1 MENNKVQQTG
11 RLVFINPNAVNE
23 NVNGVPLTPPYEDMC
38 IAVDLEVEVVHRIK
52 NGNVGGNGG
61 DFNSSTFFM
70 SWSSQYQT
78 DNDGN
83 FTGKLADRNYVS
95 FLQGEDAINY
105 KEGMSKPTYLTSY
118 YTDISLEDIRRRNIV
133 EGLGISNVD
142 IAYDNM
148 YMPTITIKFIDV
160 RGSSLFGREE
170 EVHSGNEITAETM
183 FGCFFTLP
191 YPKFKL
197 HVKGFYGDA
206 VTYQLACNGFK
217 GRFNSQ
223 TGNFEITA
231 TFLGYQYSLLTD
243 VPFAYLMAAPYC
255 EYVGKK
261 YWEKQIETPDW
272 QLSEGKKMM
281 KLYEIYVNLKKN
293 LRTNINNNPTND
305 QINVSNK
312 SVAVQQLWNMW
323 LNIKKGLIKHA
334 GTGGF
339 FGYKESDKGFLSSN
353 NNYTYYLFLTESEG
367 KTIDAET
374 LHKYQTINTEI
385 GRFNNAFPN
394 DVLDFQLAETFENE
408 NVNTVKLVDYNKNDD
423 GDVVVSLTP
432 AHYPE
437 NAQELKQWLEEKVK
451 ECKENNDDFFKKKQY
466 GAVFYDGGFEKSIG
480 ELTSKINVEQS
491 NVQKKSVD
499 YVPEEIA
506 NSISFKPSIG
516 NFFKI
521 IIAHLETF
529 TEMMYQC
536 SSVIVNQMKE
546 QKGREPSTLNIHIDD
561 TDVAAATKF
570 IPPFPAV
577 FKKQVTDS
585 DGDSSPFKA
594 LGWVGDFSANFE
606 EEKLITNLY
615 DAIQRVSDKEEAL
628 TQKTVELTNLFPSMP
643 FDLYIPDTLNMPNGL
658 TTDMASALLANRMTQ
673 IFGVLNN
680 GKLTDTT
687 IAETH
692 GKMDA
697 LNLFQSVAN
706 KEQIRKIFF
715 KKTEENNYESL
726 KDIMKDIIVCK
737 DNNAAMAYSSIDKSS
752 NNSTYAFE
760 HHPYGQP
767 PADSGNSTPKYMPMN
782 KTRTVHPVL
791 VPMKD
796 NTYAYTYI
804 WGDTPKE
811 KNDAIYG
818 FGIVPVIMKRPK
830 LIFGKEVQNTDTTLN
845 NFYYIK
851 VHKPVV
857 GEYGSN
863 NYKTT
868 TNLLH
873 KESSKIFLQG
883 YDDDTSIRKNYINDA
898 VFNIITDKQ
907 TVKNV
912 IDRCEKIKEGQIN
925 VGGYSATD
933 ENFAKIIDR
942 YFDFDMSKYF
952 NENET
957 QYLAK
962 ERKDD
967 IQLKPSSID
976 YNKINTTDK
985 QFELACGCNRQ
996 DINSKLEFI
1005 DTNTAFNSNDL
1016 SNYFVPYSLC
1026 ECVTRSYKDSVSGYE
1041 TKNRQTVS
1049 LDITTSFLNEFNNVI
1064 GEHSITKNGEEIKF
1078 KSDNE
1083 ELIAFKCW
1091 MLLHSIPLKWKE
1103 ISNIL
1108 HTSKTNGYVKRVPL
1122 AMVLLLGGAA
1132 YFMKKTSRYCYG
1144 EEKSLDNCSNLY
1156 YQIST
1161 QYGFMNFTYNSLN
1174 SLMGYNGSSNPYWV
1188 HRLIGYHNVLEGNNV
1203 GFNSFFVKD
1212 DNGDYKFLLQYTN
1225 RNINYYYPIT
1235 ESMVL
1240 FNELFGFE
1248 KDTKFNKTYDYCI
1261 MNKLEEVFIKW
1272 VRTNGKSIVEKMI
1285 NSNKK
1290 SSWRFFKGMI
1300 QECKDSLN
1308 GNGKSQAYD
1317 FFHKR
1322 TRAYYGKVP
1331 EEANQTP
1338 VNIATNWYSTE
1349 SCVTRYCDHFNVN
1362 WTKNNP
1368 LYKWCGVWGG
1378 VYHKSAGSAPEKVIG
1393 LISGRF
1399 YIVDDKQGYWFDEN
1413 DEHWTAIF
1421 DDNEFITYWKS
1432 NTSFMKE
1439 LVELYTSDCLVCLNA
1454 REIIDIKQDFS
1465 YLCY

>member
-1 MENNKVQQTG
+1 MENNKVQQSG

-83 FTGKLADRNYVS
+83 FNGKLADRNYVS

-133 EGLGISNVD
+133 EGLGISNID

-217 GRFNSQ
+217 GSFNSQ

-272 QLSEGKKMM
+272 RLSEGKKMM

-293 LRTNINNNPTND
+293 LRTNVNDNTTND

-323 LNIKKGLIKHA
+323 LNIKKGLTKHA
-334 GTGGF
+334 GIGGF
-339 FGYKESDKGFLSSN
+339 FGYKESNKGFLSSK
-353 NNYTYYLFLTESEG
+353 NNYTYYFFLTESEG
-367 KTIDAET
+367 KTIDTET
-374 LHKYQTINTEI
+374 LHKYQTLNTEI

-394 DVLDFQLAETFENE
+394 DALDFQLTTTFENE
-408 NVNTVKLVDYNKNDD
+408 NVNTVKLVNYNKNDD
-423 GDVVVSLTP
+423 GTVEVSLTS
-432 AHYPE
+432 ADYPE
-437 NAQELKQWLEEKVK
+437 ELKQWLEEKVK

-480 ELTSKINVEQS
+480 ELTSQINVEQS
-491 NVQKKSVD
+491 NIQKKSVD
-499 YVPEEIA
+499 YVPEEIS

-529 TEMMYQC
+529 TEMMYHC

-546 QKGREPSTLNIHIDD
+546 QKGREPSTLNVNIDD
-561 TDVAAATKF
+561 TDVAASTKF

-577 FKKQVTDS
+577 FKKQITDD
-585 DGDSSPFKA
+585 DGEGSPFKA
-594 LGWVGDFSANFE
+594 LGWVGDFNANFE
-606 EEKLITNLY
+606 EEKLITHLY

-658 TTDMASALLANRMTQ
+658 TTDMAAALLGNRMAQ
-673 IFGVLNN
+673 IFGLLNN

-697 LNLFQSVAN
+697 LNLFQSIAN

-726 KDIMKDIIVCK
+726 KDIIKDIIVCD
-737 DNNAAMAYSSIDKSS
+737 DNNTAMAYSSIDKSS
-752 NNSTYAFE
+752 NVSTYAFE
-760 HHPYGQP
+760 YHPYGQP
-767 PADSGNSTPKYMPMN
+767 PADSGNNNPKYLPIN
-782 KTRTVHPVL
+782 KTRTIHPVL
-791 VPMKD
+791 IPLEGDK
-796 NTYAYTYI
+796 YAYSYI

-811 KNDAIYG
+811 KNDSIYG

-845 NFYYIK
+845 NFYYIRT
-851 VHKPVV
+851 HKPVV
-857 GEYGSN
+857 TDYGSN

-868 TNLLH
+868 SNLLH
-873 KESSKIFLQG
+873 KENSLIFLQG
-883 YDDDTSIRKNYINDA
+883 YDNDTSIRKNYINDA

-907 TVKNV
+907 TVKNI
-912 IDRCEKIKEGQIN
+912 IDRCEKIKEGKIN
-925 VGGYSATD
+925 VDGYSATD
-933 ENFAKIIDR
+933 ENFAKVIDR
-942 YFDFDMSKYF
+942 YFDFDISKYF

-962 ERKDD
+962 ERKDTLE
-967 IQLKPSSID
+967 QSPSSID

-985 QFELACGCNRQ
+985 QFELACGCTKKE

-1005 DTNTAFNSNDL
+1005 DTGTAFKTNDL
-1016 SNYFVPYSLC
+1016 SNYFVPYALC
-1026 ECVTRSYKDSVSGYE
+1026 RCQYAAFS
-1041 TKNRQTVS
+1041 QIVS
-1049 LDITTSFLNEFNNVI
+1049 LDITTAFLNNFY
-1064 GEHSITKNGEEIKF
+1064 SF
-1078 KSDNE
+1078 KRKTTIYVDGDKTNEVLREVESTQE
-1083 ELIAFKCW
+1083 ELTALKCW

-1103 ISNIL
+1103 IGNIL
-1108 HTSKTNGYVKRVPL
+1108 KTNKQNGFVKRVPL

-1132 YFMKKTSRYCYG
+1132 YFLKKCG
-1144 EEKSLDNCSNLY
+1144 
-1156 YQIST
+1156 
-1161 QYGFMNFTYNSLN
+1161 QYSYVKE
-1174 SLMGYNGSSNPYWV
+1174 GYNGTFYRERKPYQE
-1188 HRLIGYHNVLEGNNV
+1188 LVLSYINNGKTLENLKRDV
-1203 GFNSFFVKD
+1203 SPYYYYYKKIVAIVTTKNENENKHYFDNFISFFDKKE
-1212 DNGDYKFLLQYTN
+1212 NGDYEFTMRYTDDAKSDNYHYNNNMVKLQ
-1225 RNINYYYPIT
+1225 
-1235 ESMVL
+1235 
-1240 FNELFGFE
+1240 ELFGFISDDI
-1248 KDTKFNKTYDYCI
+1248 KNTFIPDFCI
-1261 MNKLEEVFIKW
+1261 FNKLEEIFIKW
-1272 VRTNGKSIVEKMI
+1272 VRTTGKDIVNKMTETDKKVSWAMFKCMI
-1285 NSNKK
+1285 NDCNFTIKETKSFDRPWLRVKEFYGEIPETLNASPMHVHRDKIREEDSSRFCDYFNMRWSN
-1290 SSWRFFKGMI
+1290 
-1300 QECKDSLN
+1300 
-1308 GNGKSQAYD
+1308 
-1317 FFHKR
+1317 
-1322 TRAYYGKVP
+1322 
-1331 EEANQTP
+1331 NQFDDWSHL
-1338 VNIATNWYSTE
+1338 WY
-1349 SCVTRYCDHFNVN
+1349 
-1362 WTKNNP
+1362 
-1368 LYKWCGVWGG
+1368 G
-1378 VYHKSAGSAPEKVIG
+1378 VYGGSAGTPQEAIN
-1393 LISGRF
+1393 LISGRYYKDEKNWF
-1399 YIVDDKQGYWFDEN
+1399 GVKDK
-1413 DEHWTAIF
+1413 HWTAIC
-1421 DDNEFITYWKS
+1421 NNEEFIAYWQS
-1432 NTSFMKE
+1432 NASFMKD
-1439 LVELYTSDCLVCLNA
+1439 LVNLYTSDCLVCLNA
-1454 REIIDIKQDFS
+1454 QEISNVSQN
-1465 YLCY
+1465 YTNLCY